1 MSYTDQK
8 GQTGMKIAGDNN
20 NDKRS
25 VDPDIELARLQKII
39 NTDREELEK
48 IEAGEM
54 DQEFEERKARC
65 KDVIFYDRIELCVII
80 AWPVLCFLGV
90 ISGLVI
96 EARGKEC
103 DTLTTGECILIMIIA
118 GVGVAMILLS
128 YFARTKEI
136 KAFAEL
142 KTRYP
147 DLQDMTENEFTFYV
161 SKDARISWL
170 QYEIAKC
177 EEAAESSKMQAQF
190 VNRVLAARENSRV
203 WVCPY
208 CGARVPKDKP
218 HYTNCGAP
226 RAETVTV
233 DTADT

>member
-1 MSYTDQK
+1 
-8 GQTGMKIAGDNN
+8 MKIAGDNN

-25 VDPDIELARLQKII
+25 VDPDVELARLQKII

-54 DQEFEERKARC
+54 DQEFEERKTRC
-65 KDVIFYDRIELCVII
+65 KDVIFYERLELCIIIGIII
-80 AWPVLCFLGV
+80 AWPVLAFLGI
-90 ISGLVI
+90 ISHLVI
-96 EARGKEC
+96 EARGKDF
-103 DTLTTGECILIMIIA
+103 DTLATGECICILIMIIA
-118 GVGVAMILLS
+118 GVNVAMILLS
-128 YFARTKEI
+128 YFANTKKT

-147 DLQDMTENEFTFYV
+147 NLQDMTEDEFPFFV

-170 QYEIAKC
+170 QHEIAKC
-177 EEAAESSKMQAQF
+177 EEAAESYKMQAQF

-208 CGARVPKDKP
+208 CGVRVQKDKL
-218 HYTNCGAP
+218 HYTNCEAP
-226 RAETVTV
+226 RTETVTV
-233 DTADT
+233 DTSDTWK